1 MPSYENK
8 PLPPNDLLSQNSAS
22 AEVDALEY
30 AETVKA
36 IQEGIDSI
44 ERGEGRPANE
54 VLDELQHKFTVSI
67 TN

>member
-8 PLPPNDLLSQNSAS
+8 PLPPNDSLSQNSAL
-22 AEVDALEY
+22 AEADALEY

-44 ERGEGRPANE
+44 ERTDR
-54 VLDELQHKFTVSI
+54 
-67 TN
+67 